1 MSANAPQSV
10 LDILAEASEFS
21 SFQSLSHVRLFATP
35 WIAPHQAFLSIINSR
50 SSLKLA
56 GRANRVVR
64 NTNTSRMIPLQY
76 DHCAKIDHLGN
87 FWHDS
92 TQMEQQVLVLRW

>member
-50 SSLKLA
+50 SSLKLVSIESVMPSSHISSS
-56 GRANRVVR
+56 VVPF
-64 NTNTSRMIPLQY
+64 SSCPQSLP
-76 DHCAKIDHLGN
+76 A
-87 FWHDS
+87 
-92 TQMEQQVLVLRW
+92 

>member
-35 WIAPHQAFLSIINSR
+35 
-50 SSLKLA
+50 
-56 GRANRVVR
+56 
-64 NTNTSRMIPLQY
+64 
-76 DHCAKIDHLGN
+76 
-87 FWHDS
+87 
-92 TQMEQQVLVLRW
+92 